1 MLLTTNLKSTD
12 HMSDR
17 PRRKHRISIQV
28 NESFIADLIME
39 LELVNYKINWQW
51 FDPVF
56 GLDPNLSPLDTDN

>member
-1 MLLTTNLKSTD
+1 MLFTTNLKSTD

-39 LELVNYKINWQW
+39 LELVNYKINWQ
-51 FDPVF
+51 
-56 GLDPNLSPLDTDN
+56 